1 MSLYATKAEAKRKI
15 QALLDSND
23 VAVVRGILA
32 IYAHQTASEQNCGGT
47 IEDNGVGFSGVDAVI
62 LSSFATYYKRFGR
75 LSEKQMAIARKK
87 IKKYWNQLRVI
98 AEEKYENDDRRW
110 KQQAIDK
117 ARAAGL
123 DP

>member
-1 MSLYATKAEAKRKI
+1 MSLYASKAEAKRKI

-32 IYAHQTASEQNCGGT
+32 IYGNQTASEQNCGGT
-47 IEDNGVGFSGVDAVI
+47 IEDNGIGFSGVDAVI